1 MMEQDLTPIVQR
13 LDTILARVESLTEQQ
28 RKQQELIAELTPI
41 AKVALATGIE
51 KLDALDKQGYFEF
64 GKELIEIGKK
74 IVEGFSPGDV
84 HQLGDAIVQILEAV
98 KAMTQPSVL
107 AAAADAVSVVDNAAD
122 VKPLGIFG
130 MVKAT
135 KNDDVQKGM
144 AIMLEVLRRVGHGA
158 NVAAGQRALLEDKKS
173 KLANILGSRKHKKIL
188 GTERKALPAPA
199 ARPAAPP
206 AAVVSPSG
214 ASCAPGKPQ
223 PTAAV
228 IDGIAYTADGH
239 LADASQWSR
248 SLGEALAEMQGVAM
262 TQAHWAIVD
271 AARSDHAA
279 TGSAPNIRRL
289 TQIASVTTKDIYTL
303 FPKAPGRTIA
313 KIAGLPKPAGCL

>member
-1 MMEQDLTPIVQR
+1 MQ
-13 LDTILARVESLTEQQ
+13 
-28 RKQQELIAELTPI
+28 
-41 AKVALATGIE
+41 
-51 KLDALDKQGYFEF
+51 
-64 GKELIEIGKK
+64 IGKR

-107 AAAADAVSVVDNAAD
+107 EVAANAASVVDDAAD

-135 KNDDVQKGM
+135 KDDDVQKGM

-158 NVAAGQRALLEDKKS
+158 NVAAGKRAALEDKKS
-173 KLANILGSRKHKKIL
+173 KLAGILGSRKQKKVL
-188 GTERKALPAPA
+188 GTERKALPAPGP
-199 ARPAAPP
+199 RQPAPQPTA
-206 AAVVSPSG
+206 
-214 ASCAPGKPQ
+214 ASCASGKPQ

-248 SLGEALAEMQGVAM
+248 SLGEALAEMQGVSM
-262 TQAHWAIVD
+262 TQAHWVIID
-271 AARSDHAA
+271 AARSEHAA
-279 TGSAPNIRRL
+279 TGAAPNIRRL
-289 TQIASVTTKDIYTL
+289 TQVASVTTKDLYIL

>member
-1 MMEQDLTPIVQR
+1 MMQEDLIPIVQR
-13 LDTILARVESLTEQQ
+13 LDTLLAGVASLTERQ
-28 RKQQELIAELTPI
+28 RKQEELIAELTPI
-41 AKVALATGIE
+41 AKVALATGID
-51 KLDALDKQGYFEF
+51 KLDALDKQGYFAF
-64 GKELIEIGKK
+64 GKELIDIGKK

-107 AAAADAVSVVDNAAD
+107 AVAADAVSVVDDAAD

-130 MVKAT
+130 MVRAT

-158 NVAAGQRALLEDKKS
+158 NVAAGQRAALEDKKS
-173 KLANILGSRKHKKIL
+173 KLAGILGSRKQKRL
-188 GTERKALPAPA
+188 GTERKALPAQ
-199 ARPAAPP
+199 
-206 AAVVSPSG
+206 AVTRSAVTPTPSG

-228 IDGIAYTADGH
+228 IDGVAYTADGH
-239 LADASQWSR
+239 LADAAQWSR
-248 SLGEALAEMQGVAM
+248 SLGEALAEMQGVTM
-262 TQAHWAIVD
+262 TQAHWGIID
-271 AARSDHAA
+271 AARSDHAT

-289 TQIASVTTKDIYTL
+289 TQIASVTTKDLYTL